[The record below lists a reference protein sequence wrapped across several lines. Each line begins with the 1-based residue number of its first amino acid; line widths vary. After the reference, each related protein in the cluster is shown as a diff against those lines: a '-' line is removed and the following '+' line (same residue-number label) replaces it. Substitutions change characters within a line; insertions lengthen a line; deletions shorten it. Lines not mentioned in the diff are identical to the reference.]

1 MTPIISRRS
10 FLRTGL
16 IGTLALATAGG
27 LYRTARPADAAGKFL
42 FDDQARAV
50 LNAII
55 PVVLKDATDS
65 SFSAAT
71 SAIYRV
77 QKAIAGLP
85 LTTQREIQDLF
96 GLLTLAPSRRFLVGL
111 PDDWPQ
117 VKQEDVAAFLN
128 RWRLHRFM
136 HAAKRLSCAARFDHR
151 VLVCRRIDL
160 GIHRLSRSDQAIELR
175 VP

>member
-117 VKQEDVAAFLN
+117 AKQEDVAAFLN
-128 RWRLHRFM
+128 RWRLHRFSM
-136 HAAKRLSCAARFDHR
+136 LQSAYHALHDLITGSWYADESTWASIGYPGPIRQLS
-151 VLVCRRIDL
+151 
-160 GIHRLSRSDQAIELR
+160 
-175 VP
+175 

>member
-55 PVVLKDATDS
+55 PVMLKDVTDS

-117 VKQEDVAAFLN
+117 AKQEDVAAFLN
-128 RWRLHRFM
+128 RWRLHRFGM
-136 HAAKRLSCAARFDHR
+136 LQSAYHALHDLITGSWYADESTWASIGYPGPIRQLS
-151 VLVCRRIDL
+151 
-160 GIHRLSRSDQAIELR
+160 
-175 VP
+175 